1 MSVGI
6 VFDSAGTLLK
16 TNRAVKNIKSG
27 LLYNDSLESTM
38 LTFEDRDR
46 ILVLLN
52 LSSSELMH
60 VAPERNLSE
69 YLRESHTEFG
79 ISCGR
84 NIIDADCV
92 GTIIY
97 SDPLCKAADLQEVN
111 RACRQT
117 VEKESELFAMNAGLI
132 VNLRENTIE
141 FTLAAAGYPFP
152 GVKDMISTLHQK
164 GIAVYVAS
172 GDRTSKLELV
182 ADKIGIP
189 RDRVH
194 GVATPVTKARIVKS
208 LKGEYDVV
216 VMVGDGIND
225 LSAMREADVSILTL
239 QQKGERPEILIKQ
252 AGYIIHDIREVV
264 GIVDGLNKVT
274 E

>member
-97 SDPLCKAADLQEVN
+97 SDPLCKAVDLQEVN